1 MYKFMDILNLI
12 MACILMATKWIVRF
26 AALFMLCVMLFQF
39 TVAVVI
45 FRILTAFAIL
55 YIVMQIITHVELYTE
70 KGESEDGGTEEKYKE

>member
-1 MYKFMDILNLI
+1 MYKFMDILNTI
-12 MACILMATKWIVRF
+12 MACILIGTKWIVRF
-26 AALFMLCVMLFQF
+26 TALFMLCVMLFQF

-70 KGESEDGGTEEKYKE
+70 KGESEDGGTEEEYKE